1 MFARNI
7 LTWQR
12 KLYLKNIYERRRR
25 EFVKVGFLFGAGA
38 ELCYKMPSGGKF
50 ALDIFRQ
57 DVSPIK
63 EKFKTIR
70 NEIDPTTKYAAT
82 WLPDDYETRSIGT
95 FGKTVFENIIKDTI
109 EHNRDKII
117 EYLNDF
123 DGIASSIVS
132 NMLNAGYDVD
142 KSIENIVGRKPDNIS
157 MKQKVSFVREFEEG
171 DALFNNR
178 YFSSLLMAY
187 GKKEKFIKQENRSII
202 RRTILSIL
210 QLQLGA
216 LSENLSRRIN
226 ENPFKFKDDNIDIFD
241 DIGDIIQLNYRA
253 SGVNGLEYLLDSE
266 KADMSSDEG
275 ILANFAQQL
284 LEEIFASVLDYKSL
298 IDSNWHYLYCPRV
311 EWSKFCKICIFLFTV
326 QKYIEEQC
334 NKAELSELGYYDD
347 LKTAIEN
354 KGIELTSIATTNYTS
369 IIERKLGDN
378 IHYLNGAT
386 TKMYDPYVNKIMDAS
401 EIGKGEKHIYVPLLF
416 TQSGTKPMTSI
427 DMSIEYVSVYNTFL
441 ESDLICSI
449 GFGFNSDDEHING
462 VIRALVDK
470 GKKLVVV
477 CPDDVMPENKKAKI
491 IAEKLRVSNADLV
504 KVIYIDKKTRRNGT
518 KTWIELLKEI

>member
-1 MFARNI
+1 M
-7 LTWQR
+7 
-12 KLYLKNIYERRRR
+12 
-25 EFVKVGFLFGAGA
+25 KVGFLFGAGA

-57 DVSPIK
+57 DVSSIK

-70 NEIDPTTKYAAT
+70 SEIDATTKYASA
-82 WLPDDYETRSIGT
+82 WLPDDYLTRSIGT

-117 EYLNDF
+117 DYLNDF
-123 DGIASSIVS
+123 DRIASSIVS
-132 NMLNAGYDVD
+132 NMLKDGYDVD
-142 KSIENIVGRKPDNIS
+142 KSIENITGRKPDNIS
-157 MKQKVSFVREFEEG
+157 MKQKISFVREFEEG
-171 DALFNNR
+171 DALFNNI

-187 GKKEKFIKQENRSII
+187 AQKDKFIKQENRNII

-226 ENPFKFKDDNIDIFD
+226 ENPFKVKDDNIDIFD

-266 KADMSSDEG
+266 KANMSSDEG

-284 LEEIFASVLDYKSL
+284 LEEIFASVLDYKTL
-298 IDSNWHYLYCPRV
+298 IDSNWHYLYCPRA

-326 QKYIEEQC
+326 QEYIESQC
-334 NKAELSELGYYDD
+334 NKADLSEAGYYDD
-347 LKTAIEN
+347 LKIALSKKEIE
-354 KGIELTSIATTNYTS
+354 ITSIATTNYTS
-369 IIERKLGDN
+369 IIERKLEEK

-386 TKMYDPYVNKIMDAS
+386 TKMYDPYINKIMDVS
-401 EIGKGEKHIYVPLLF
+401 EIGIGEKHFYVPLLF

-427 DMSIEYVSVYNTFL
+427 NMSMEYVDVYKKFY
-441 ESDLICSI
+441 ESDLICSV
-449 GFGFNSDDEHING
+449 GFGFNEDDEHING
-462 VIRALVDK
+462 VIRALVDQ

-477 CPDDVMPENKKAKI
+477 CPSDTISENSKAKK
-491 IAEKLRVSNADLV
+491 IAERLRVTNVDLV
-504 KVIYIDKKTRRNGT
+504 KVIYIDKKTRKNGT
-518 KTWIELLKEI
+518 KNWIELLNCV